1 MPFAE
6 LYNVLESRAVDG
18 EENAYSVILS
28 SKSYE
33 VQNVA
38 GVGRMSMDTVT
49 KGVMPFMIAQFL
61 IMFLMV
67 FFPWLVTGPAKLF
80 HGGP

>member
-1 MPFAE
+1 MFNMNNAIGLVTPPVGVV
-6 LYNVLESRAVDG
+6 LNV
-18 EENAYSVILS
+18 
-28 SKSYE
+28 
-33 VQNVA
+33 VA

-49 KGVMPFMIAQFL
+49 KGVMPFMIAQFV

-80 HGGP
+80 YGGH

>member
-6 LYNVLESRAVDG
+6 PYNVLESRAVDG

-33 VQNVA
+33 VQKVA
-38 GVGRMSMDTVT
+38 GVGRMSMDT
-49 KGVMPFMIAQFL
+49 A
-61 IMFLMV
+61 
-67 FFPWLVTGPAKLF
+67 
-80 HGGP
+80 